1 LRYEFLIG
9 LRYLR
14 ARRRERFVSMIAIIS
29 LAGIAIGTFTLSV
42 ALCVMS
48 GFEKD
53 LRARLL
59 AFTPQVTIERAD
71 GGVWNPSDLEKKIA
85 SIPGVVAA
93 APYITSQV
101 MAVSSTD
108 SGAPGLVSGGILRG
122 VQPHD
127 NAVLKELKDTLE
139 VGTLDDLATTHPV
152 TIVDKGVKR
161 VVQLPG
167 AILGKSLAFD
177 LGVKPGDAVILI
189 SPASLGAGIGPPR
202 LKRFVVTGFFHSGM
216 YDFDSTLVFVALKD
230 GRALLADDASLE
242 SGIELR
248 LVNLFDAPAIRAR
261 IAAMAGPDFEVKDW
275 TTANAPL
282 FAALKLEKFTYF
294 MVLLLIVLVAAF
306 NIIATLVMEVM
317 ERRKEIA
324 ILRTMGAMAAS
335 IATIFLSQ
343 GAAVGVIG
351 TILGT
356 GAALLTSYLIGTYHL
371 IHLPADMFMVSNVPV
386 ELNPWNFVLVAV
398 ATIVLCMLASVYPAL
413 QAARLRPVEVIRYE

>member
-14 ARRRERFVSMIAIIS
+14 ARRRERFVSLIAIIS

-42 ALCVMS
+42 ALSVMS
-48 GFEKD
+48 GFEID

-59 AFTPQVTIERAD
+59 AFTPQITIERAD
-71 GGVWNPSDLEKKIA
+71 GGVWNPADLEKKIA
-85 SIPGVVAA
+85 AIPGVTAS
-93 APYITSQV
+93 APFVTSQV
-101 MAVSSTD
+101 MAVSSTE

-122 VQPHD
+122 VEPHD
-127 NAVLKELKDTLE
+127 NGVLKELKDTLE
-139 VGTLDDLATTHPV
+139 NGKLADLETTHPV

-167 AILGKSLAFD
+167 AILGKSLAFE
-177 LGVKPGDAVILI
+177 LGVRPGDPVILI

-216 YDFDSTLVFVALKD
+216 YDFDSTLAFVALKD

-242 SGIELR
+242 SGLELR
-248 LVNLFDAPAIRAR
+248 LANMFDAPAIRDK
-261 IAAMAGPDFEVKDW
+261 IAAIAGPDFEVSDW

-306 NIIATLVMEVM
+306 NIIATLVMVVM

-324 ILRTMGAMAAS
+324 IVRTMGARASSVAS
-335 IATIFLSQ
+335 IFLCE
-343 GAAVGVIG
+343 GAALGLIG
-351 TILGT
+351 TILGV
-356 GAALLTSYLIGTYHL
+356 GAGFATAFLIGKYHL
-371 IHLPADMFMVSNVPV
+371 IRLPADMFMVSALPV
-386 ELNPWNFVLVAV
+386 MINPWNFVLVAA
-398 ATIVLCMLASVYPAL
+398 ATILLCLGAAIYPAL
-413 QAARLRPVEVIRYE
+413 QAARLSPVEVIRYE

>member
-1 LRYEFLIG
+1 MRYEFLIG

-14 ARRRERFVSMIAIIS
+14 ARRRERFVSLIAIIA

-42 ALCVMS
+42 ALSVMS

-53 LRARLL
+53 LRGRLL
-59 AFTPQVTIERAD
+59 AFTPQVTIERTD
-71 GGVWNPSDLEKKIA
+71 GGVWNPDDLEKKLA
-85 SIPGVVAA
+85 AMPGVVAA
-93 APYITSQV
+93 APFVTSQV

-122 VQPHD
+122 VQPHE

-139 VGTLDDLATTHPV
+139 EGTLADLETTHPV
-152 TIVDKGVKR
+152 TINDKGVKR

-177 LGVKPGDAVILI
+177 LGVRPGDAVILI

-242 SGIELR
+242 SGLELR
-248 LVNLFDAPAIRAR
+248 LANMFDAPQIRDQ
-261 IAAMAGPDFEVKDW
+261 IAAIAGPDFEVKDW

-282 FAALKLEKFTYF
+282 FSALALEKFTYF

-306 NIIATLVMEVM
+306 NIVATLVMEVM

-335 IATIFLSQ
+335 IALIFLAQ

-351 TILGT
+351 TIIGDGFGFVT
-356 GAALLTSYLIGTYHL
+356 AYLIDRYHL
-371 IHLPADMFMVSNVPV
+371 IHLPPDMFMVSNVPV

-398 ATIVLCMLASVYPAL
+398 ATIALCMLASVYPAL

>member
-14 ARRRERFVSMIAIIS
+14 ARRRERFVSLIAIIS

-48 GFEKD
+48 GFEID

-59 AFTPQVTIERAD
+59 AFTPQVTIERTD
-71 GGVWNPSDLEKKIA
+71 GGVWNPADLEKKIA
-85 SIPGVVAA
+85 AMPGVVAS
-93 APYITSQV
+93 APYVTSQV

-108 SGAPGLVSGGILRG
+108 SGAPGLVAGGILRG

-139 VGTLDDLATTHPV
+139 NGTLADLETLHPV
-152 TIVDKGVKR
+152 TIVEKGVKR

-167 AILGKSLAFD
+167 AILGKQLAFE

-189 SPASLGAGIGPPR
+189 SPTSLGAGIGPPR

-216 YDFDSTLVFVALKD
+216 YDFDSTLVFVSLKD

-242 SGIELR
+242 SGLELR
-248 LVNLFDAPAIRAR
+248 LANMFDAPAVRKK
-261 IAAMAGPDFEVKDW
+261 IAAMAGPGFEVKDW

-282 FAALKLEKFTYF
+282 FVALALEKFTYF

-324 ILRTMGAMAAS
+324 IVRTMGAMAAS
-335 IATIFLSQ
+335 IALIFLWQ
-343 GAAVGVIG
+343 GAIVGVVG
-351 TILGT
+351 TIIGDGT
-356 GAALLTSYLIGTYHL
+356 AFVTAYLIGRFHL
-371 IHLPADMFMVSNVPV
+371 IRLPADMFMVSNVPV
-386 ELNPWNFVLVAV
+386 ELNPWNFILVAV